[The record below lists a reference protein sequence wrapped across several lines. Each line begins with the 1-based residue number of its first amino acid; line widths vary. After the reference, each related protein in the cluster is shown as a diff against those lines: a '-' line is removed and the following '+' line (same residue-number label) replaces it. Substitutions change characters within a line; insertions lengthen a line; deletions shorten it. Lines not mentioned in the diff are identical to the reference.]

1 MVDVPPVSR
10 RAFLTA
16 GGGLL
21 ASIGVGAL
29 LPEAAQ
35 AAQNGQPAG
44 LNAAA
49 GQGATAGQ
57 SATDLALYRPVQA
70 SSTDYA
76 PTQANFAVDGLP
88 QLGVKGSGWRA
99 TQGDPQWISVDLQAV
114 CRVDAITLT
123 FEAKLTDP
131 PFDGNYNNA
140 DGDEI
145 LSSAAVAY
153 RIETSIDGKA
163 WTSVYETDSG
173 QGGVN
178 AITLSTPVQARHVR
192 MTATKRHNT
201 NPLGLNGFQVYG
213 TAPRRTEASGWTD
226 WAGRNTKPAPTLTVG
241 RDGTVALESGW
252 SLTMDDLTTNDGVA
266 LSTGHQDVK
275 DWLPATV
282 PGTVLATLVEQGHLP
297 DPVGGFENL
306 RIPEALSRHA
316 WWYRREFKLPRALR
330 GKRVW
335 LEYDGIN
342 HEATT
347 WVNGVSVGTVTH
359 PFARGVLDVTE
370 ALKGHDEHTIAVKIT
385 PMPHPGTPGDK
396 SLTSWTFLG
405 GGSLYL
411 DSPTYLAVSGWDWM
425 PAVRDR
431 VSGIWNHVRLR
442 GTGDVVIGDAHVTT
456 KLADRRTA
464 TLTVTVPVRNVAAEA
479 VTVTVRASLLG
490 KNLEKTVTLDKSEMF
505 EVVLAPLSVKN
516 PKLWWPNGYGDP
528 ILNDLKVTAT
538 IGKETSDTRTT
549 KFGIREFSYDWDQP
563 VVISPPAVP
572 PLTFDNGKATQT
584 VTFDRQH
591 KRYVRIQADQRATG
605 WGVSMWSLE
614 VHDGGTGPDQ
624 ALHHTATAKTEA
636 DGTTAA
642 AVTDG
647 DPNTR
652 WTSEYADDQW
662 IQVDLGAAADF
673 DRVTILWESAYAMT
687 FRVQVSDDGGAFT
700 DLKTVSNETPIGNT
714 GKQVVDFPAQTAQ
727 FVRIQG
733 HKRATDWGFSM
744 WTLAVLN
751 NGADLAKG
759 KTATASSAED
769 SNPPS
774 NAVDGNPR
782 TRWASQ
788 AQDDQWIQVDLGA
801 PQTFSQVEIDWES
814 AYARTFV
821 IQVSQDG
828 RAWTDVK
835 AVDNAAIELKISVNG
850 VPVFARG
857 GNWGWD
863 ELLRR
868 TEPYRTRETVKM
880 HRDMNFTMIRNWIGS
895 SNREELYAACD
906 EYGILVWNDFWE
918 AGAFI
923 DSSPTYDAI
932 VADTI
937 SRYRHHP
944 SIAVWC
950 GANEQFPPGGIDAGL
965 RKAVADLDPEIIY
978 VPSSNAGIVSGSGP
992 WNWIDPDTYADPNQY
1007 KAGVL
1012 GFHTEIGM
1020 PVIPHAETMRNLV
1033 GDEPE
1038 WPISQVWGYHDWATN
1053 GNQHVDYYQKA
1064 IEDRLGVADN
1074 LDQFT
1079 SRAQFVNYENHR
1091 AMFEAWNA
1099 SLFQNASGLLL
1110 WMSHPA
1116 WYSTVW
1122 QTYDYDLD
1130 VNGAYYGARKSCEP
1144 RHVQADPGSWT
1155 VRAVNHTPD
1164 PVTGV
1169 LTAKAYDLSGRQIGT
1184 TQTQTV
1190 SVASS
1195 STTPAFT
1202 LPSINDFHLVRLE
1215 WRDKQGKLISENT
1228 YWRYAQPS
1236 DMRILSELP
1245 KTRLTVDDGT
1255 VTNRGKTVAALVRV
1269 AVRDGHGN
1277 RVLPAEYSDNYFWL
1291 LPGESRKVHV
1301 SWPERLG
1308 NPKGLTV
1315 TAEAYNS

>member
-10 RAFLTA
+10 RAFLAA

-35 AAQNGQPAG
+35 AAATQTGQ
-44 LNAAA
+44 AAPKT
-49 GQGATAGQ
+49 TA
-57 SATDLALYRPVQA
+57 ATDLALYRPVQA

-76 PTQANFAVDGLP
+76 PNQANFAVDGLS

-99 TQGDPQWISVDLQAV
+99 TQGDPQWIEVDLQAV

-153 RIETSIDGKA
+153 RIETSTDGKT
-163 WTSVYETDSG
+163 WTSVYETGSG

-178 AITLSTPVQARHVR
+178 AITLDTPVQARYVR

-213 TAPRRTEASGWTD
+213 QAPRRTGASGWTD
-226 WAGRNTKPAPTLTVG
+226 WTGRNTKAAPPLTVG
-241 RDGTVALESGW
+241 KDGTVALESGW
-252 SLTMDDLTTNDGVA
+252 ALTIDDLTSNDGVA
-266 LSTGHQDVK
+266 LSTGHADVK

-316 WWYRREFKLPRALR
+316 WWYRREFKLPQGL
-330 GKRVW
+330 KERVW

-359 PFARGVLDVTE
+359 PFARGVLDITE

-442 GTGDVVIGDAHVTT
+442 STGDVVIGDSHVTT

-464 TLTVTVPVRNVAAEA
+464 QLTVTVPVRNVAAEA
-479 VTVTVRASLLG
+479 VTVTVRADLLG
-490 KNLEKTVTLDKSEMF
+490 KKLEKTVTLDKSEKS
-505 EVVLAPLSVKN
+505 EVTFAPLTVKN

-528 ILNDLKVTAT
+528 TLNDLEVTAT
-538 IGKETSDTRTT
+538 VRGKTSDTRTT
-549 KFGIREFSYDWDQP
+549 KFGIREYSYNWDQP
-563 VVISPPAVP
+563 VVISPAAVP

-624 ALHHTATAKTEA
+624 AVNKTTTAKTEG
-636 DGTTAA
+636 DGTKAT

-647 DPNTR
+647 DPDTR

-687 FRVQVSDDGGAFT
+687 FRVQVSDDPASWT
-700 DLKTVSNETPIGNT
+700 DLKTVSNETPIGNA

-733 HKRATDWGFSM
+733 YKRATDWGFSM

-759 KTATASSAED
+759 KTATASTAED
-769 SNPPS
+769 SNPAS

-801 PQTFSQVEIDWES
+801 PATFTQVEIDWES

-821 IQVSQDG
+821 IQVSPDG
-828 RAWTDVK
+828 QAWTDVK

-918 AGAFI
+918 AGGFI

-950 GANEQFPPGGIDAGL
+950 GANEEFPPGAIDAGL
-965 RKAVADLDPEIIY
+965 RKAVAELDPEIVY

-1033 GDEPE
+1033 GDETE

-1053 GNQHVDYYQKA
+1053 GNQHVDFYQKA
-1064 IEDRLGVADN
+1064 IEDRLGVSDN

-1079 SRAQFVNYENHR
+1079 KRAQFVNYENHR
-1091 AMFEAWNA
+1091 AMFEAWNS

-1144 RHVQADPGSWT
+1144 RHVQADPGTWT
-1155 VRAVNHTPD
+1155 VRAVNHTPS
-1164 PVTGV
+1164 TLSGV
-1169 LTAKAYDLSGRQIGT
+1169 LTARAYDLSGRQLGK
-1184 TQTQTV
+1184 TQTQAV
-1190 SVASS
+1190 SVAPS

-1202 LPSINDFHLVRLE
+1202 LPELAEFHLVRLE
-1215 WRDKQGKLISENT
+1215 WRDKRGELISENT
-1228 YWRYAQPS
+1228 YWRYAQAT
-1236 DMRILSELP
+1236 DMRVLSDLP
-1245 KTRLTVDDGT
+1245 RVKLTVSGGTDAT
-1255 VTNRGKTVAALVRV
+1255 VTNPGTTVAALVRV
-1269 AVRDGHGN
+1269 ALRDGHGN

-1291 LPGESRKVHV
+1291 LPGESRKVKV
-1301 SWPERLG
+1301 SWPVRLG
-1308 NPKGLTV
+1308 HPKGLTV